1 MIKTYLFLFGAIF
14 CEVAGT
20 MLLPVTQNFTKL
32 TPTSILA
39 VCYLT
44 AFYLLT
50 FVVNKLPIAIVYAT
64 WSGLGVFTIAILGY
78 IFFKQNLSWQAVL
91 GLFFIVLGV
100 LNEIVW
106 RTQSTDIW
114 VNFKVFPTRFRRT
127 WRNRLGSPR
136 SACGTC
142 GSSGATRCRPL
153 SWAGLIKRLTISC
166 RILGGLKSTISRSSL
181 RASIFEKSR
190 ISFKIVRRD
199 SAELLAVAVYSCC
212 SGCLV
217 GLSEFSL

>member
-39 VCYLT
+39 VCYLA

-78 IFFKQNLSWQAVL
+78 IFFKQNLSWQAVF
-91 GLFFIVLGV
+91 GLFLIVIGV
-100 LNEIVW
+100 VL
-106 RTQSTDIW
+106 
-114 VNFKVFPTRFRRT
+114 VNSFSSKVT
-127 WRNRLGSPR
+127 
-136 SACGTC
+136 
-142 GSSGATRCRPL
+142 
-153 SWAGLIKRLTISC
+153 
-166 RILGGLKSTISRSSL
+166 
-181 RASIFEKSR
+181 
-190 ISFKIVRRD
+190 
-199 SAELLAVAVYSCC
+199 
-212 SGCLV
+212 
-217 GLSEFSL
+217 